1 MKLFVS
7 VKRFFRENVSL
18 LQLSG
23 WIILFIVW
31 YAVTNYGLINNHV
44 LPTPQKT
51 WRSFKEMLEQDNLKD
66 NILFSLR
73 INLIGYLKCI
83 VAALVI
89 GFAIGLNPKIRKMFS
104 QQINALRF
112 VPITAMMGIFIAI
125 SGLTIDT
132 KINFLAF
139 GIWVYLVPVVV
150 QRIDEVSV
158 THLQMMKTLGATA
171 WQTLVHVQWRSV
183 IARLSDDIRIL
194 VGISWTYIIVAELAG
209 IQGGLGS
216 LIFLAE
222 RQSNVGKVYDVIFI
236 IILIGIVQD
245 QVRLRAFS
253 NSGLSAR
260 LISTTKSRK
269 SSWCSII
276 STWPSK
282 TMPVQGSSSC

>member
-1 MKLFVS
+1 L
-7 VKRFFRENVSL
+7 
-18 LQLSG
+18 
-23 WIILFIVW
+23 ILFIVW
-31 YAVTNYGLINNHV
+31 YIVTNFGVINNHV

-51 WRSFKEMLEQDNLKD
+51 WLSFKEMLKD
-66 NILFSLR
+66 DDLGTNILFSLR
-73 INLIGYLKCI
+73 INVIGYVKCI
-83 VAALVI
+83 IAAIII
-89 GFAIGLNPKIRKMFS
+89 GFAIGLNSKIRRMFS
-104 QQINALRF
+104 HQINALRF

-125 SGLTIDT
+125 SGLTINT

-158 THLQMMKTLGATA
+158 THLQMMKTLGATF

-183 IARLSDDIRIL
+183 MSRLSDDIRIL

-236 IILIGIVQD
+236 IIAIGIVQD
-245 QVRLRAFS
+245 ILFKLLDRVLFKFKYQ
-253 NSGLSAR
+253 
-260 LISTTKSRK
+260 
-269 SSWCSII
+269 
-276 STWPSK
+276 
-282 TMPVQGSSSC
+282 